1 MKYGLIGEKLGHS
14 YSKDIHEQLADYK
27 YEIKEIARENLDAF
41 IESKDFK
48 AINVTIPYKQDVIKH
63 LDWKSEALEEIG
75 ACNAIVN
82 RDGKLYGYNFDAAGL
97 EALIKH
103 AKVDVKDRDVVILG
117 SGGTSKTAQYVV
129 KKLGCKSLKVASIM
143 GEPGTITYE
152 EIPEDTEIFV
162 NTTPLGMFPNNY
174 AQAISLAK
182 YKNVKG
188 VIDVVYNPLKTQLVI
203 EAKKRGI
210 PAESGL
216 YMLVAQAF
224 YGAQEFIGKQLDP
237 KKIDEIY
244 NDLLKKKRNIVL
256 IGMPTCGKTTTGK
269 ELASILDKQFMD
281 TDELILKMID
291 GPISDY
297 IHTHGEQKFRDLETE
312 VVKEAAKK
320 AGSIIATGGGA
331 ILREKNVDALKQNG
345 IIYFIDRPLEELMV
359 ASDRPL
365 SSSKEALTKL
375 YHDRYDI
382 YRSVADKIVDGSGK
396 GVANVVKQ
404 IKKEEAK

>member
-27 YEIKEIARENLDAF
+27 YDLKEIARENLDAF

-103 AKVDVKDRDVVILG
+103 AKVEIKDRDVVILG

-129 KKLGCKSLKVASIM
+129 KKLGCKSLKVASIL
-143 GEPGTITYE
+143 GEPGTIGYD
-152 EIPEDTEIFV
+152 EIPQDTEIFV

-174 AQAISLAK
+174 AQAISLDK

-188 VIDVVYNPLKTQLVI
+188 VIDVVYNPLKTQLVV
-203 EAKKRGI
+203 EAQKKGI

-224 YGAQEFIGKQLDP
+224 YGAQEFMGKQLDP

-244 NDLLKKKRNIVL
+244 NDLLRKKRNIVL

-269 ELASILDKQFMD
+269 ELASVLDKQFMD

-345 IIYFIDRPLEELMV
+345 VIYFIDRPLEELTV

-365 SSSKEALTKL
+365 SASKEALTKL

-382 YRSVADKIVDGSGK
+382 YRRVADKIVDGSGK

>member
-14 YSKDIHEQLADYK
+14 YSKDIHEKLADYT
-27 YEIKEIARENLDAF
+27 YDIKEVAREDLDAF
-41 IESKDFK
+41 IEARDFK

-63 LDWKSEALEEIG
+63 LDWKSEALEAIG

-97 EALIKH
+97 EALINH
-103 AKVDVKDRDVVILG
+103 AKVDVKDRSVVILG
-117 SGGTSKTAQYVV
+117 NGGTSKTAQYVV
-129 KKLGCKSLKVASIM
+129 KKLGCKSLLVASIFD
-143 GEPGTITYE
+143 EPNTIKYE
-152 EIPEDTEIFV
+152 DIPSDVEIIV
-162 NTTPLGMFPNNY
+162 NTTPCGMYPNNY
-174 AQAISLAK
+174 TQAVSLVK
-182 YKNVKG
+182 FKNLKG
-188 VIDVVYNPLKTQLVI
+188 LIDVVYNPLRTQLVI
-203 EAKKRGI
+203 EAQKRGI

-224 YGAQEFIGKQLDP
+224 YGAQEFTGKTLDP

-244 NDLLKKKRNIVL
+244 NELLRKKRNVVL

-269 ELASILDKQFMD
+269 KLAPMLNKQFLD

-297 IHTHGEQKFRDLETE
+297 IHKNGEQKFRDLETE
-312 VVKEAAKK
+312 VVKETAKQ

-331 ILREKNVDALKQNG
+331 ILREKNVDALRQNG
-345 IIYFIDRPLEELMV
+345 VIYFLDRPLSELQV

-365 SSSKEALTKL
+365 SSSREALTKMFG
-375 YHDRYDI
+375 DRYNTYCDC
-382 YRSVADKIVDGSGK
+382 ADKIIDAKGK
-396 GVANVVKQ
+396 GVTGIVNK
-404 IKKEEAK
+404 IKKEESR

>member
-27 YEIKEIARENLDAF
+27 YDLKEIARGDLDAF

-63 LDWKSEALEEIG
+63 LDWRSEALEEIG

-103 AKVDVKDRDVVILG
+103 AKVEIKDRDVVILG

-129 KKLGCKSLKVASIM
+129 KKLGCKSLKVASIL
-143 GEPGTITYE
+143 GEPGTIGYD
-152 EIPEDTEIFV
+152 EIPQDTEIFV

-174 AQAISLAK
+174 AQAISLDK

-188 VIDVVYNPLKTQLVI
+188 VIDVVYNPLKTQLVV
-203 EAKKRGI
+203 EAQKKGI

-224 YGAQEFIGKQLDP
+224 YGAQEFMGKQLDP

-244 NDLLKKKRNIVL
+244 NDLLRKKRNIVL

-269 ELASILDKQFMD
+269 ELASVLDKQFMD

-312 VVKEAAKK
+312 VVKEAVKK

-345 IIYFIDRPLEELMV
+345 VIYFIDRPLEELTV

-365 SSSKEALTKL
+365 SASKEALTKL

-382 YRSVADKIVDGSGK
+382 YRRVADKIVDGSGK